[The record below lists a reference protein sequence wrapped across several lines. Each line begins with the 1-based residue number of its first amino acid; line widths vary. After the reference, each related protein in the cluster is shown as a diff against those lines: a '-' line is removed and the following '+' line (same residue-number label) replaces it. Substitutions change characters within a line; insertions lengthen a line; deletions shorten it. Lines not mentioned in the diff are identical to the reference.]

1 MIRGFI
7 FDLDGVIVDSAK
19 YHFLAWQRM
28 AQALGISF
36 DEKDNEKLK
45 GVSRAESLELILEW
59 GGQTLTDE
67 EKQRWMT
74 QKNDWYLEYIQGMKP
89 SELLPGAAEF
99 IASARRQGIRIA
111 LGSASK
117 NAQFILRQ
125 TGLTELFDHIVDG
138 TVVTVSKPEPDV
150 FLEGAQGLNLPPEQC
165 LVFEDAEAGV
175 EAARRGRMKVV
186 GIGTHLP
193 ADITAENLGQLP
205 SPTELIHQLDN

>member
-28 AQALGISF
+28 ARALGIDF
-36 DEKDNEKLK
+36 NEQDNEQLK
-45 GVSRAESLELILEW
+45 GVSRAESLEMILRW
-59 GGQTLTDE
+59 GGQTLSDE

-74 QKNDWYLEYIQGMKP
+74 QKNDWYLEYIQGMTP
-89 SELLPGAAEF
+89 EELLPGAADF
-99 IASARRQGIRIA
+99 IRNARAAGIQIA

-125 TGLTELFDHIVDG
+125 TGLTDAFDHIVDG

-150 FLEGAQGLNLPPEQC
+150 FLEGASGLGLDPAEC

-175 EAARRGRMKVV
+175 EAAKRGGMKVI
-186 GIGTHLP
+186 GIGRHLD
-193 ADITAENLGQLP
+193 ADITADSLGELP
-205 SPTELIHQLDN
+205 SPSELIEQLDN